1 MNQSFIEVQPRMDTG
16 KQVAKRLR
24 RGGRVPGIYYF
35 HGQKPLPFS
44 VDTKTLR
51 NMLAHKSSLIDLKF
65 QDGDTTKCVVR
76 EVQWD
81 PLSGAPIHIDFMG
94 INIAEKVKVEVPI
107 RLVGT
112 AVGVK
117 TGGGVLQQLLREVQ
131 IECLP
136 LDIPEAITVDVS
148 PLEIHH
154 ALHIGDLKLENIE
167 ILTDAEQVIVSVL
180 SPRLEETTA
189 AAAGEESKEPEV
201 IMQKKKDEEAAA
213 EGKEGGKKEAG
224 KKEGGKK

>member
-1 MNQSFIEVQPRMDTG
+1 MNQSFIEVLPRMDTG

-24 RGGRVPGIYYF
+24 RNGMVPGIYYF

-44 VDTKTLR
+44 VDTKALR
-51 NMLAHKSSLIDLKF
+51 NLLAHKSSLIDVKF
-65 QDGDTTKCVVR
+65 KDGETSKCVVR

-81 PLSGAPIHIDFMG
+81 PLSSAPIHIDFMG

-107 RLVGT
+107 RIVGT

-117 TGGGVLQQLLREVQ
+117 TGGGVLQQLLRELE

-136 LDIPEAITVDVS
+136 LDIPEAVSVDVS
-148 PLEIHH
+148 QLEIHQ
-154 ALHIGDLKLENIE
+154 ALHVGDLKLEKIE

-180 SPRLEETTA
+180 PPRLEETVA
-189 AAAGEESKEPEV
+189 AAPGEESKEPEV
-201 IMQKKKDEEAAA
+201 ITQKKKDEEAAA
-213 EGKEGGKKEAG
+213 GEAKEGGKKESG
-224 KKEGGKK
+224 KK

>member
-1 MNQSFIEVQPRMDTG
+1 MNKSVIEVQPRGNTG
-16 KQVAKRLR
+16 KQIAKRLR
-24 RGGRVPGIYYF
+24 REGMVPGIYYY
-35 HGQKPLPFS
+35 HGQKSVPFS
-44 VDTKTLR
+44 VNAKELR
-51 NMLAHKSSLIDLKF
+51 NLLAHKSSLIDVNFK
-65 QDGDTTKCVVR
+65 GGETSKCVVR

-81 PLSGAPIHIDFMG
+81 PLSGAPVHIDFLG

-107 RLVGT
+107 RLSGV

-117 TGGGVLQQLLREVQ
+117 TGGGVMQQLMRELE

-136 LDIPEAITVDVS
+136 LDIPEAITIDVS

-154 ALHIGDLKLENIE
+154 SFHVGDLKLDKIE

-201 IMQKKKDEEAAA
+201 ISQKKKDEEG
-213 EGKEGGKKEAG
+213 EEGGKEGGKKDSG
-224 KKEGGKK
+224 KK